1 MTRLRIAAVA
11 MSLAAVLSTGA
22 TMAAGDLALFLGQ
35 KSFGDPIEA
44 EAPRPSTEILDLTD
58 QFEIGILLSSG
69 KAEWPVRIA
78 TDLLVSHASED
89 GDGFSVSSSSWEL
102 GLGVRKFWGNKFRPF
117 VGGGLVVIKFR
128 TDADVPL
135 IGTDDDDLGYGP
147 WVDGGFLW
155 TVRRKLSIGL
165 NGRFSRA
172 TTEVNDE
179 GDAGGLHIGFLLGW
193 KI

>member
-1 MTRLRIAAVA
+1 
-11 MSLAAVLSTGA
+11 
-22 TMAAGDLALFLGQ
+22 
-35 KSFGDPIEA
+35 
-44 EAPRPSTEILDLTD
+44 LDLTD
-58 QFEIGILLSSG
+58 QYEIGILLSSG
-69 KAEWPVRIA
+69 KAEWPVRVA
-78 TDLLVSHASED
+78 TDLLISHKSED

-102 GLGVRKFWGNKFRPF
+102 GFGVRKFWGKNFRPF

-128 TDADVPL
+128 TDADIPL
-135 IGTDDDDLGYGP
+135 VATDDDDLGYGP